1 MKWPMKWP
9 WRRKHDQH
17 AQEAIAAAQERLD
30 AVEAVEPAVSLLS
43 HQLERL
49 GKENRFGPRFRAAFK
64 GHQ

>member
-1 MKWPMKWP
+1 MRWPLRWL
-9 WRRKHDQH
+9 RRREREQG

-49 GKENRFGPRFRAAFK
+49 GKENKFGPRFRAAFK
-64 GHQ
+64 GHR

>member
-1 MKWPMKWP
+1 MRWP
-9 WRRKHDQH
+9 WRRKKAKG

-49 GKENRFGPRFRAAFK
+49 GKENKFGPRFRAAFK